1 MRTRQLNN
9 EGSLAVL
16 AVAGTYVITLGMN
29 LKASLHSELLGFSI
43 QRTDHNTNRTDWLTS
58 FKVFEDVLPDK
69 PVDRMVSTEQ
79 HPIQDFFWSDFT
91 VRPGRSYTYR
101 ILARGGTPAA
111 LTTLAETS
119 VTVTTETTD
128 TGQQHEVYFNR
139 GVAGSQAF
147 VNKFGDGPFSAIATE
162 HPEVWPWLSRGLQE
176 AMFSFIQQ
184 ATDAGFGIRASV
196 YEFSYEPVLTELA
209 KARSRGA
216 DVQIIVHAKAD
227 DSAEASQLARMQALV
242 KQTGLENITT
252 FRKNQGDISHN
263 KFLILLKGTQP
274 IAVWTGS
281 TNLSVGGIFGH
292 SNVGHIVR
300 SQKVTQKYLSYWKS
314 LHSDPV
320 IKEARADTLQITS
333 DPVMGT
339 LPAANSVDVF
349 FSPRPHVTVLDW
361 YANVVETQAKPSFI
375 TVPFGLD
382 KRFEKIL
389 AEPQR
394 TNLIFVISDKP
405 DVGLNTPEI
414 TANPANRTAF
424 GSSITRPNS
433 LESWMKKERLTGLNS
448 RVQFIHT
455 KYILVD
461 PLGDDPITI
470 TGSAN
475 FSVNSIQRNDENTL
489 VIRGNTRVADVY
501 FGEFMR
507 LFRHFYFRDVE
518 NSVTTASDPARIFL
532 NPTPIWAEDF
542 FTNGTY
548 SENVRLYFSGSTGD
562 I

>member
-1 MRTRQLNN
+1 MRTRKLDDD
-9 EGSLAVL
+9 GTIAVL
-16 AVAGTYVITLGMN
+16 AVAGTYVITLGIN
-29 LKASLHSELLGFSI
+29 LKAALHTQLLGFSI
-43 QRTDHNTNRTDWLTS
+43 QRTDTTANRTAWLTS
-58 FKVFEDVLPDK
+58 FKVFEDVLPGKSADT
-69 PVDRMVSTEQ
+69 MVSTEQ

-119 VTVTTETTD
+119 VTITTETTD
-128 TGQQHEVYFNR
+128 TGQQHDVYFNR

-147 VNKFGDGPFSAIATE
+147 VTKFGNGPFSKIATE

-209 KARSRGA
+209 KAKSRGA
-216 DVQIIVHAKAD
+216 DVQIIVHDKAAD
-227 DSAEASQLARMQALV
+227 DKEAAQLDNMKALV
-242 KQTGLENITT
+242 QQTGLGDVTT
-252 FRKNQGDISHN
+252 FRTNQGAISHN
-263 KFLILLKGTQP
+263 KFMILLKGSQP
-274 IAVWTGS
+274 VAVWTGS

-292 SNVGHIVR
+292 SNVGHVVR
-300 SQKVTQKYLSYWKS
+300 SQVATQKYLAYWND
-314 LHSDPV
+314 LHGNPILDT
-320 IKEARADTLQITS
+320 ARADTLLLTA
-333 DPVMGT
+333 DPMMGET
-339 LPAANSVDVF
+339 PKANSSDAF
-349 FSPRPHVTVLDW
+349 FSPRKKVTLLDW
-361 YANVVETQAKPSFI
+361 YANLVELQAKPSFI

-405 DVGLNTPEI
+405 DEGLNTPAI

-424 GSSITRPNS
+424 GSSITKPNT

-448 RVQFIHT
+448 RVQYIHT
-455 KYILVD
+455 KYILID
-461 PLGDDPITI
+461 PLGTDPITI

-489 VIRGNTRVADVY
+489 VIRGSTRVADIY

-518 NSVTTASDPARIFL
+518 NSVSSGANPTRIFL
-532 NPTPIWAEDF
+532 EPTPIWAKNF
-542 FTNGTY
+542 FISGTY
-548 SENVRLYFSGSTGD
+548 SENVRLYFSGSVGD
-562 I
+562 L